1 MFLLLGKFSKI
12 NIKRKRSTFVLQHKH
27 KKRRK
32 RNYLAK
38 NKLFSKTSL
47 TNVLKY
53 QITHTAIKF
62 QHFSLQY

>member
-12 NIKRKRSTFVLQHKH
+12 NIKRKRSTFVLQHKR
-27 KKRRK
+27 KKKRK

-47 TNVLKY
+47 TNVLEY
-53 QITHTAIKF
+53 
-62 QHFSLQY
+62 